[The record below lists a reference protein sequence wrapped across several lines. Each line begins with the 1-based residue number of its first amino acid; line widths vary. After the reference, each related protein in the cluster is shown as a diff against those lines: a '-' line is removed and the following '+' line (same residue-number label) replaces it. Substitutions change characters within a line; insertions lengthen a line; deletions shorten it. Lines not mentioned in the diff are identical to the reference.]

1 MKPASPCGDNARIP
15 AGSTPAYPDGLTQR
29 EAEVLQLV
37 CGDKTDWEMGEALFI
52 SVSTVGNHV
61 SNILNKT
68 GAVSQTEAASHDNQH
83 DLVTADPA
91 Q

>member
-1 MKPASPCGDNARIP
+1 MLESLPVQ
-15 AGSTPAYPDGLTQR
+15 TPAYPDGLTQR

-37 CGDKTDWEMGEALFI
+37 YGDKTDWEIGEELFI

-68 GAVSQTEAASHDNQH
+68 GAVSRTEAASHDNQH

>member
-1 MKPASPCGDNARIP
+1 MLESLPVQ
-15 AGSTPAYPDGLTQR
+15 TPAYPDGLTQR
-29 EAEVLQLV
+29 EAELLQLF
-37 CGDKTDWEMGEALFI
+37 CGDKTDWEIGEELFI

-68 GAVSQTEAASHDNQH
+68 GAVSRTEAASHDNQH